1 MNKIYKSIYNA
12 VRGVWVVVSEATSS
26 YKQPSKS
33 LLGGGEVL
41 ILPTSVKERAIKIA
55 AITACLMLMGD
66 SAWNFTQNGTALLTT
81 WDTHLLIEWD
91 SYLRHQP
98 LVAYHAL
105 IV

>member
-66 SAWNFTQNGTALLTT
+66 SALCATGLPDN
-81 WDTHLLIEWD
+81 LIYDAAQDIYWPI
-91 SYLRHQP
+91 Y
-98 LVAYHAL
+98 V
-105 IV
+105 